1 MEHFEYIMVLT
12 SIIIGLGIAHILLGI
27 GGIVDRLVDPHSR
40 IRTSSAYV
48 AWLANV
54 FVWLVAWWWWEFRFG
69 EIVVTWSVGL
79 YFFLI
84 TYAVVLFLLAAILVP
99 KSWDGVDDLGAF
111 FVERRVW
118 FYAAYL
124 LAIGFDILDAYL
136 KDGFD
141 YIASL
146 GAVNLFF
153 WPASVIFCVVG
164 IRSMNLRFHAVAGW
178 TLLAWNV
185 LISFVSLPVLGF

>member
-1 MEHFEYIMVLT
+1 VEHFEYIMVLT

-40 IRTSSAYV
+40 IRTSSAYA

-54 FVWLVAWWWWEFRFG
+54 FVWLVAWWWWEFRFS
-69 EIVVTWSVGL
+69 ELVETWSVGL

-84 TYAVVLFLLAAILVP
+84 AYAVLLFLMAAILVP
-99 KSWDGVDDLGAF
+99 RSWDGVDDLGAF

-124 LAIGFDILDAYL
+124 LVICLDILDAYL
-136 KDGFD
+136 KNGLD

-146 GAVNLFF
+146 GAISVFF
-153 WPASVIFCVVG
+153 WPASVIVCVIG
-164 IRSMNLRFHAVAGW
+164 IRSTHLRFHTVAGL
-178 TLLAWNV
+178 TLLTWNV
-185 LISFVSLPVLGF
+185 LLSFVSLPVLGL